1 MKSGTVILTVLILMS
16 LALLTCVFIQES
28 HLSSL
33 KLEQQRLLGHK
44 PDEPEPAAPA
54 NEPGQASEP
63 EPSTELLQLRS
74 EVNRLNRRKREL
86 SLMPVENAHLKQRL
100 AANRTNNTAFPNGYI
115 RKSQARMA
123 GYQTPEATLQTF
135 LWAMQNRNLKNFLD
149 TLTPEAAAQIT
160 RTTGVR
166 SAEEVFDGT
175 EALIGLGVVDRQPLA
190 DGSMQFKLQFA
201 PGIPPAS
208 VVFRLIGNDWKMSW
222 PPRE

>member
-1 MKSGTVILTVLILMS
+1 MKSGTAVLTVLILMS
-16 LALLTCVFIQES
+16 LALLTCVFVQES
-28 HLSSL
+28 HLSGL
-33 KLEQQRLLGHK
+33 KLEQQRLLGQK
-44 PDEPEPAAPA
+44 PDEPEPATATD
-54 NEPGQASEP
+54 EPGQGSKA
-63 EPSTELLQLRS
+63 EPSPELLQLRS

-100 AANRTNNTAFPNGYI
+100 AANRANSAAFPNGYI
-115 RKSQARMA
+115 RKNQARMA
-123 GYQTPEATLQTF
+123 GYRTPEATLQTF
-135 LWAMQNRNLKNFLD
+135 LWAMQNRNLTNFLE

-160 RTTGVR
+160 RPTSFR

-190 DGSMQFKLQFA
+190 DGSIQLKLQFA
-201 PGIPPAS
+201 PDIPPAS